1 MGYRFGFN
9 NLTYLQKLKKDTA
22 VFSRETGYV
31 VGSTRMVIE
40 KPKSLGYHML
50 SHAKVC
56 DDQVWVEITTRNGD
70 II

>member
-31 VGSTRMVIE
+31 VGNTRMVIE